1 MFGRFEVRY
10 VYLKAMPE
18 YDIRDGVLR
27 SIKPCAEAPGEIAC
41 LGNQVSISMLSKT

>member
-1 MFGRFEVRY
+1 MMSVLRMFGRFEVRY

-27 SIKPCAEAPGEIAC
+27 SIKPCAEAPGEIAWSDVP
-41 LGNQVSISMLSKT
+41 LG